1 MDAWELGPADLAELR
16 ESGAPFVL
24 LDVRTPMEAE
34 ICSIDGSVLIPL
46 DELERR
52 HGELDRGA
60 EVVVYC
66 HHGVRSLQAALF
78 LKRQG
83 VERVRSLAGGIDL
96 WSRTVDGSVPR
107 Y

>member
-1 MDAWELGPADLAELR
+1 MDAWELTPAELAELR
-16 ESGAPFVL
+16 DSGTPFVL

-34 ICSIDGSVLIPL
+34 ICSIDDSVLIPL
-46 DELERR
+46 DELAQR
-52 HGELDRGA
+52 HGELARDA

-66 HHGVRSLQAALF
+66 HHGTRSLHAARF
-78 LKRQG
+78 LKQQG

-96 WSRTVDGSVPR
+96 WSRTVDESVPR